1 MAPKQQGSEPRL
13 PSFLVIG
20 AMKAGTTS
28 LYHYLRHHPQIFMPD
43 TKEVNFFNP
52 LRHWG
57 RGVEWYRQQFA
68 EAPSDAL
75 MIGEASTSYTK
86 FPWIRD
92 VPARI
97 RSVLGDIRLIYLIRH
112 PIERMQSHYLH
123 NLSTGQ
129 EWRPIQH
136 AFAEEPMYLNI
147 SRYALQLEQYA
158 LHFARSQLL
167 LIESNDLR
175 EDRPAVLR
183 EVFGFLGVDEGWLP
197 PTLEREFHRSAD
209 RRMKA
214 PLVRRMRRVPHIRE
228 IAMHIPQPVKNLK
241 HSLTARLATEE
252 LDVRR
257 GTIPAELDAH
267 LQESL
272 RADVVRLR
280 QYLGGDFDGWGIA

>member
-1 MAPKQQGSEPRL
+1 MAPKPRGSEPRL
-13 PSFLVIG
+13 PTFLVIG
-20 AMKAGTTS
+20 AMKSGTTS

-57 RGVEWYRQQFA
+57 RGVEWYKQQFA
-68 EAPSDAL
+68 EAPSNAL

-129 EWRPIQH
+129 EWRPIER

-167 LIESNDLR
+167 VIESNDLR
-175 EDRPAVLR
+175 QDRPAVLR
-183 EVFGFLGVDEGWLP
+183 QVFGFLGVDEGWLP
-197 PTLEREFHRSAD
+197 PTLEREFYRSAD

-257 GTIPAELDAH
+257 GTIPAELDAR